1 LYFSIFMVCKR
12 FVQRTAMICT
22 NLQFANIFEH
32 LNLFFEI
39 SGRST
44 IDFWPNLT
52 CIFQGRQKIWGK
64 NDKLC
69 KGLTCI
75 LYFSEISRRSTKVFL
90 TCIFQG
96 LQKICAK
103 NDATFL
109 MDEVQTGGGPTGK
122 MWAHEHFDLVIS
134 FIIIF
139 IKSYLQTHFY
149 QILFSNIWL
158 SNLIHK
164 NPNQIFFIKVWMK

>member
-1 LYFSIFMVCKR
+1 MYS
-12 FVQRTAMICT
+12 
-22 NLQFANIFEH
+22 
-32 LNLFFEI
+32 
-39 SGRST
+39 
-44 IDFWPNLT
+44 
-52 CIFQGRQKIWGK
+52 
-64 NDKLC
+64 KLC

-134 FIIIF
+134 FIKIF
-139 IKSYLQTHFY
+139 IKSYLQNCLFY
-149 QILFSNIWL
+149 SKGHNSLDLAAQN
-158 SNLIHK
+158 
-164 NPNQIFFIKVWMK
+164 